1 VEIASRDDPR
11 IGGKKDGANPGVDR
25 ARWLLELIEAAE
37 GTASVGR

>member
-25 ARWLLELIEAAE
+25 RWLLELIEAAE